1 MFQASACNYARNP
14 APPCYSRNKMLVS
27 LPVRAFLGFWILFI
41 LTYAGAAQAH
51 PAPFSYA
58 DIELHDDH
66 IEGTLSVHTIDVAH
80 ELGFE
85 EPQTLL
91 DERVL
96 ASQYSNIKDVLADR
110 LVLTDADGEAMSLR
124 FQEIS
129 AAKADD
135 ALLLRFRSDGPP
147 PPALVVD
154 AQMFPYDPAHQT
166 FVNIYEE
173 GELRQQFLF
182 GADSPPQTHY
192 AGTAAGVAAVFG
204 TFVPSG
210 AHHVLIGPDHV
221 LFLIGLILLGGSLR
235 RLAVIVT
242 AFTVGHS
249 VTLALAAT
257 GTFALPAWLIEPLI
271 ALSIV
276 IVGADNLLRKEGQRD
291 LRPVFAL
298 LFGLIHGFGFAFVLR
313 EFGLPAGNLAWSLLA
328 FNIGVEIGQLA
339 IVVPFALPLAWLRKR
354 AAVVTKRIVIGGSLA
369 VVLAGAYWFV
379 DRVLNLGS
387 G

>member
-1 MFQASACNYARNP
+1 M
-14 APPCYSRNKMLVS
+14 
-27 LPVRAFLGFWILFI
+27 LFI
-41 LTYAGAAQAH
+41 RLILASIFLAVAVLSNPAQAH

-58 DIELHDDH
+58 DVELHEQH
-66 IEGTLSVHTIDVAH
+66 LEGTLSVHTIDLAH
-80 ELGFE
+80 ELGIE
-85 EPQTLL
+85 EPTTLF

-96 ASQYSNIKDVLADR
+96 LYQYSKIMTLMAQ
-110 LVLTDADGEAMSLR
+110 R
-124 FQEIS
+124 FLLFSDEGTAITLEFGDIS
-129 AAKADD
+129 PAPEED
-135 ALLLRFRSDGPP
+135 ALRLSFRTNTAP
-147 PPALVVD
+147 PPALQVD
-154 AQMFPYDPAHQT
+154 ARLFPYDPAHQT
-166 FVNIYEE
+166 FANIYE
-173 GELRQQFLF
+173 GSELRQQFLF
-182 GADSPPQTHY
+182 GAETAPQVHY
-192 AGTAAGVAAVFG
+192 AGTAAGVMAVFA

-221 LFLIGLILLGGSLR
+221 LFLIGLMLLGGSLR
-235 RLAVIVT
+235 RLAIIVT
-242 AFTVGHS
+242 AFTIGHS

-257 GTFALPAWLIEPLI
+257 GSFAPPAWLIEPLI

-313 EFGLPAGNLAWSLLA
+313 EFGLPDGNLAWSLLA

-339 IVVPFALPLAWLRKR
+339 IVIPAALLLAWMRKR
-354 AAVVTKRIVIGGSLA
+354 AALVTKRIVLGGSLA
-369 VVLAGAYWFV
+369 VMLAGAYWFV

>member
-1 MFQASACNYARNP
+1 
-14 APPCYSRNKMLVS
+14 MLLAV
-27 LPVRAFLGFWILFI
+27 
-41 LTYAGAAQAH
+41 LTISGPAQAH

-58 DIELHDDH
+58 DVELREQH

-80 ELGFE
+80 ELGIE
-85 EPQTLL
+85 EPRTLL

-96 ASQYSNIKDVLADR
+96 ALQYSRIVDVLSDR
-110 LVLTDADGEAMSLR
+110 LVLANANGEAIPLQ
-124 FQEIS
+124 FHDIT
-129 AAKADD
+129 AATADD
-135 ALLLRFRSDGPP
+135 ALLLQFRSDAAPP
-147 PPALVVD
+147 PSLVVD
-154 AQMFPYDPAHQT
+154 AHLFPYDPAHQT

-182 GADSPPQTHY
+182 GAESPPQTHY

-221 LFLIGLILLGGSLR
+221 LFLIGLILIGGSLR

-257 GTFALPAWLIEPLI
+257 GTFAPPAWLIEPLI

-291 LRPVFAL
+291 LRPIFAL

-313 EFGLPAGNLAWSLLA
+313 EFGLPTGNLAWSLLA

-339 IVVPFALPLAWLRKR
+339 IVVPFALALAWLRKR
-354 AAVVTKRIVIGGSLA
+354 ALQVTKRIVIGGSLA

>member
-1 MFQASACNYARNP
+1 
-14 APPCYSRNKMLVS
+14 ML
-27 LPVRAFLGFWILFI
+27 
-41 LTYAGAAQAH
+41 LTVLTISGPAQAH

-58 DIELHDDH
+58 DVELHEQH

-80 ELGFE
+80 ELGIE
-85 EPQTLL
+85 EPRTLL

-96 ASQYSNIKDVLADR
+96 ALQYSDIKAVLKDR
-110 LVLTDADGEAMSLR
+110 LVFKNADGEVIPLR
-124 FQEIS
+124 FRDIS
-129 AAKADD
+129 AAAVDD
-135 ALLLRFRSDGPP
+135 ALLLRFRSDMAPP
-147 PPALVVD
+147 PSLVVD
-154 AQMFPYDPAHQT
+154 AHLFPYDPAHQT

-182 GADSPPQTHY
+182 GAESPPQTHY

-221 LFLIGLILLGGSLR
+221 LFLIGLILIGGSLR

-257 GTFALPAWLIEPLI
+257 GTFAPPAWLIEPLI

-291 LRPVFAL
+291 LRPIFAL

-313 EFGLPAGNLAWSLLA
+313 EFGLPTGNLAWSLLA

-339 IVVPFALPLAWLRKR
+339 IVVPFALALSWLRKR
-354 AAVVTKRIVIGGSLA
+354 APQVTKRIVIGGSLA

>member
-1 MFQASACNYARNP
+1 MFVA
-14 APPCYSRNKMLVS
+14 V
-27 LPVRAFLGFWILFI
+27 
-41 LTYAGAAQAH
+41 LTISGPAQAH

-58 DIELHDDH
+58 DVELHEQH
-66 IEGTLSVHTIDVAH
+66 IEGTLSVHTIDLAH
-80 ELGFE
+80 ELGIE

-96 ASQYSNIKDVLADR
+96 ASQYSDIKGMLRDR
-110 LVLTDADGEAMSLR
+110 LVFMNADGEVIPLQ
-124 FQEIS
+124 FQDIS
-129 AAKADD
+129 AAAADD
-135 ALLLRFRSDGPP
+135 ALLLRFRSDMTPTP
-147 PPALVVD
+147 SLIVD
-154 AQMFPYDPAHQT
+154 AHLFPYDPAHQT
-166 FVNIYEE
+166 FVNIYEK

-192 AGTAAGVAAVFG
+192 AGTAAGVAAVFA

-257 GTFALPAWLIEPLI
+257 GTFAPPAWLIEPLI

-291 LRPVFAL
+291 LRPIFAL

-313 EFGLPAGNLAWSLLA
+313 EFGLPTGNLAWSLLA

-339 IVVPFALPLAWLRKR
+339 IVVPFALALAWLRKR
-354 AAVVTKRIVIGGSLA
+354 MPQVTKRIVIGGSLA

-387 G
+387 R